1 MLRLKL
7 MKRLL
12 ILLLCVPLMFS
23 CENKKEEIKEDEQ
36 KITEEVQNHTRIDT
50 VFDDE
55 SKYQNSMLISDNQV
69 SIFKVGDKVPN
80 VGLINEFTISMQE
93 EVFYG
98 EGDEYYLDVYYVLS
112 DSDTIISII
121 SDYYNKDIISEILI
135 FSEKPRTKEGVG
147 VGSTIENFTLQ
158 YNDYTIW
165 WTYISD
171 MCVIDTRKYNNVQ
184 FILNISDLKDG
195 RPGFDSDM
203 TSLEISDFFPQTK
216 INSIRLYHTYVQ
228 DEVDKLSDSLLNSY
242 LGI

>member
-1 MLRLKL
+1 
-7 MKRLL
+7 MKKLL

-36 KITEEVQNHTRIDT
+36 KITEEVQNHTTIDT

-69 SIFKVGDKVPN
+69 SIFQVGQKVPN
-80 VGLINEFTISMQE
+80 IGLINEFTISKQE
-93 EVFYG
+93 EVFDG
-98 EGDEYYLDVYYVLS
+98 EGEDYYLDVYYVQL
-112 DSDTIISII
+112 DSDTIISIQA
-121 SDYYNKDIISEILI
+121 DAYNKDIIGQIFIL
-135 FSEKPRTKEGVG
+135 SGKLRTKEGIG
-147 VGSTIENFTLQ
+147 IGSTIENFTLQ
-158 YNDYTIW
+158 YNDYSIW

-171 MCVIDTRKYNNVQ
+171 MCVIDTREYDNVQ
-184 FILNISDLKDG
+184 FILDITDLKDG
-195 RPGFDSDM
+195 RPGLGSDSHL
-203 TSLEISDFFPQTK
+203 LEISDFLPNTK